1 VVYTVDTKVRNIGS
15 RDEGLVTITAPIGKR
30 LRKEGLIR

>member
-1 VVYTVDTKVRNIGS
+1 VDTKVKNIES
-15 RDEGLVTITAPIGKR
+15 RGEGLAAITPPIGKR